1 MSEHTNPATA
11 QDSPGIVMVVD
22 DVPEN
27 LKQLCEMLERG
38 GYRVMPAQ
46 DGFMALRAA
55 EAVTPDLILLDIRM
69 PELDGFE
76 VCTRLKHDPALR
88 DVPVIFISALGDAAD
103 KMRAFAA
110 GGVDYVTKP
119 FQHGEV
125 LARVKTHLD
134 LRRTRVSLRQARD
147 ILEER
152 VQERTAELEERTAR
166 LRDSESR
173 VRGITDAAQDAIV
186 MMNADG
192 CVTFWNPAAERIL
205 GYAETEA
212 LGGNLH
218 ELLAPAHH
226 LEAFKAAFPEFRLTG
241 AGKHVDRS
249 IEVTAFRKDGQ
260 EIDVSLSLSAL
271 RIQGQWNAVG
281 IIRDITERNRMQAMM
296 MQTEKM
302 MSLGG
307 LAAGMAHEINNPLG
321 AITQNAQVL
330 AMRLGGNVPANL
342 GQAEA
347 VGCELKSI
355 QTYMEKRGVF
365 TLLDSIRESVTKATN
380 IVRNMLEFSR
390 RSESRKESAVLSE
403 ILDKALEL
411 ASNDFD
417 LKKKYDFRQI
427 QIIKN
432 YEPDVPAI
440 VCSRVEIEQ
449 VVLNLLKNAVQAMSV
464 KHYDNERPT
473 ITLSVTGQGDTVRL
487 IVADN
492 GPGMEPA
499 VQKRAFEPFFT
510 TKPVGEG
517 TGLGLSVSHFII
529 ATNHGG
535 AMEAQSN
542 PGEGTS
548 FIITLP
554 LRQNAAQTTD

>member
-1 MSEHTNPATA
+1 MNDHKDSAMPE
-11 QDSPGIVMVVD
+11 DSPGVVMVVD

-55 EAVTPDLILLDIRM
+55 EAMQPDLILLDIRM
-69 PELDGFE
+69 PGLDGFE
-76 VCTRLKHDPALR
+76 VCARLKHDPALR
-88 DVPVIFISALGDAAD
+88 DVPVIFISALGDTVD
-103 KMRAFAA
+103 KVRAFAA

-119 FQHGEV
+119 FQHAEV

-134 LRRTRVSLRQARD
+134 LRRARVSLRQARD

-152 VQERTAELEERTAR
+152 VLERTAELEERTTR
-166 LRDSESR
+166 LRESESR
-173 VRGITDAAQDAIV
+173 MRGITDAAQDAIV
-186 MMNADG
+186 MMDADG
-192 CVTFWNPAAERIL
+192 RVTFWNPAAERIL
-205 GYAETEA
+205 GYDAAEA
-212 LGGNLH
+212 LGRNLH

-226 LEAFKAAFPEFRLTG
+226 LEAFKTAFPTFRLTG
-241 AGKHVDRS
+241 KGERVGRS
-249 IEVTAFRKDGQ
+249 IEVTARRKDGQ
-260 EIDVSLSLSAL
+260 EIDVSLSLSAS

-281 IIRDITERNRMQAMM
+281 IIRDITERNRIQAMM

-330 AMRLGGNVPANL
+330 AMRLGGDVPANQE
-342 GQAEA
+342 QALT

-365 TLLDSIRESVTKATN
+365 TLLDSIRESVAKATT

-390 RSESRKESAVLSE
+390 RSESQKESAVLSK

-432 YEPDVPAI
+432 YAPDAPAL

-449 VVLNLLKNAVQAMSV
+449 VVLNLLKNAVQAMFL
-464 KHYDNERPT
+464 KDYENERPT
-473 ITLSVTGQGDTVRL
+473 ITLAVAGEGDAVRFT
-487 IVADN
+487 IADN

-499 VQKRAFEPFFT
+499 VRARAFEPFFT

-517 TGLGLSVSHFII
+517 TGLGLSVSYFII

-535 AMEAQSN
+535 TMEVQSR

-554 LRQNAAQTTD
+554 LHQNATHATG